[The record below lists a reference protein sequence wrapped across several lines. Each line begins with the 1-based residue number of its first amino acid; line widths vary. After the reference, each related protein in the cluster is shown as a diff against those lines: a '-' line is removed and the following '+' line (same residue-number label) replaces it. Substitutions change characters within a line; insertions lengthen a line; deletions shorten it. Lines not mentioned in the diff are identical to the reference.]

1 MGLVQYDS
9 SDEDEDEQMQIEAQ
23 PEVRILSLLFWT
35 SSKTRQIANTTL
47 YLASDTE
54 ASRYCLQSDR

>member
-23 PEVRILSLLFWT
+23 PEVRNMSILSLLF
-35 SSKTRQIANTTL
+35 SKTKAI
-47 YLASDTE
+47 Y
-54 ASRYCLQSDR
+54 

>member
-23 PEVRILSLLFWT
+23 PEVRILSLLFGR
-35 SSKTRQIANTTL
+35 SPKQGKSLTL
-47 YLASDTE
+47 CST
-54 ASRYCLQSDR
+54 